1 MPAQTA
7 PLGFCLGPHAAFHWC
22 GNWEEQSGKSRNW
35 ARLTAP
41 PETDRAV
48 LLYKKGGM
56 CRNSGV
62 AIAYWSAAFNKWHDD
77 GDRLFEYNE
86 FTHFMDLPK
95 SPEF

>member
-1 MPAQTA
+1 VPAQTA
-7 PLGFCLGPHAAFHWC
+7 PLEFCLGPHAAFHWC

-35 ARLTAP
+35 ARLTTP
-41 PETDRAV
+41 PATDRAV

-62 AIAYWSAAFNKWHDD
+62 AITYWSAAFNKWHDD

-86 FTHFMDLPK
+86 FTHFMDLPE